1 MINCHD
7 FFKRTASHPVVFESP
22 NAATNLRMVSEGVG
36 VTIIAKSAVSGMNL
50 NIKSFELTDILAKVE
65 MRFVWLKE
73 RKEELKEYVEVFLRI
88 LKSLN

>member
-1 MINCHD
+1 
-7 FFKRTASHPVVFESP
+7 
-22 NAATNLRMVSEGVG
+22 
-36 VTIIAKSAVSGMNL
+36 MNL